1 MFETILVTLESV
13 KQAQQLIF
21 DLRATF
27 AAAKALKDKLAL
39 YQAATDPAFNATINA
54 LFTVQ
59 ERQELAAML
68 AEVNALISDWEANH
82 KSALGIET
90 GA

>member
-1 MFETILVTLESV
+1 MFETTLATLESV

-27 AAAKALKDKLAL
+27 AAARAMKDKLAL
-39 YQAATDPAFNATINA
+39 YQANIDPAFNATINA
-54 LFTVQ
+54 VFSLQ

-68 AEVNALISDWEANH
+68 TEINTLVLDWEANH
-82 KSALGIET
+82 RSALGL
-90 GA
+90 